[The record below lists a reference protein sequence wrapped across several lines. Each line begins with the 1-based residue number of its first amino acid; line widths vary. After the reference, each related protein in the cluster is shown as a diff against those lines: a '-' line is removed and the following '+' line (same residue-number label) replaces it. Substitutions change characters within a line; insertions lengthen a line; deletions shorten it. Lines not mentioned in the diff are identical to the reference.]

1 VSDLIWIKKGR
12 VAVVTPPWQFA
23 TDLILISRMSPLA
36 LEPSGCADQ
45 RGVRDIGPLMVSVR
59 LGYRF
64 NLFVPRVPEPA
75 PVAWK

>member
-1 VSDLIWIKKGR
+1 
-12 VAVVTPPWQFA
+12 VAIRN
-23 TDLILISRMSPLA
+23 DLILISRMSPLA

-64 NLFVPRVPEPA
+64 NLSGPCVSEPA
-75 PVAWK
+75 PIALK